1 MQAADFLARFDL
13 TVGQATDFI
22 VSNLSNPTGLFS
34 ILRQAGVGSDMVAQI
49 VQSRFSTIT
58 AVDVRN
64 FFAAHQLDTSEL
76 DSAYLDF
83 LRSSISRT
91 SSGMSH
97 DSLVGTAGAD
107 HIDGGAGNDTI
118 DGLAGDDILIGD
130 SGNDVLRGG
139 WGSDYLE
146 GGLGADRLEAGR
158 HEFWEP
164 ARLVGNQW
172 VPGRWIEDLSA
183 NILLGGG
190 GDDTLIGGYGPD
202 RLDGGD
208 GADRLDGQEGAD
220 VLLGGAGADTLWGGS
235 GADRLLGGAGD
246 DTIDADNDPFDF
258 ADNEADN
265 DTVEGGAG
273 NDRIEFS
280 NNDDADA
287 GAGNDRID
295 VTFTSTSAAVAR
307 AGVVVPGEGADTINL
322 ISVRAS
328 HGVVVDLT
336 ESVQSRDFVD
346 WGLYTGGHG
355 LTSPVIH
362 LRGFNLQN
370 DQFAI
375 DGFNLAFQAG
385 SLWFLDSS
393 VAEIGW
399 NGVIR
404 RNFSQIITDPSQPFL
419 SAAAN
424 PRTIDEHGKGFFA
437 IRGAAASADDVVSVA
452 AFLDPYGNN
461 HTYGNRLVHYFLIN
475 VGSADSALYLFRD
488 DTGADNRVTPDE
500 LVPIARFVG
509 LRTEDFSSADLMNV
523 FV

>member
-1 MQAADFLARFDL
+1 MQAADFLARFGL

-172 VPGRWIEDLSA
+172 VPGRWIQDLSA

-208 GADRLDGQEGAD
+208 GADWLEGWEGAD
-220 VLLGGAGADTLWGGS
+220 VLLGGAGADRLWGGS
-235 GADRLLGGAGD
+235 GADRLLGGDGD
-246 DTIDADNDPFDF
+246 DTIDAGND
-258 ADNEADN
+258 ADN

-273 NDRIEFS
+273 NDRIEIR

-287 GAGNDRID
+287 GAGNDRIEI
-295 VTFTSTSAAVAR
+295 TFTSASAAVAR
-307 AGVVVPGEGADTINL
+307 AGVVVAGEGADIIDFN
-322 ISVRAS
+322 SVRAS

-336 ESVQSRDFVD
+336 ESVQSRDVVG
-346 WGLYTGGHG
+346 WSLASGHG
-355 LTSPVIH
+355 LTSPAIYV
-362 LRGFNLQN
+362 RGFNLQN
-370 DQFAI
+370 DQFHI
-375 DGFNLAFQAG
+375 DSFNSAFQTTTWGFLG
-385 SLWFLDSS
+385 SSA
-393 VAEIGW
+393 AEIGW